1 MATPPS
7 RGRCASIR
15 TQVAERNPNVVDVD
29 EDELRYREMMR
40 ITKEWMAYDPDDV
53 PESTPAPWETH
64 IRELMQNGPW
74 PCWNAD
80 LPESH
85 FEPEPEFVPFETAP
99 EAYSAFDDKAKLW
112 REKVFVERARVT
124 AKRQAEIRSRNW
136 MQMDRDIRLADIPSC
151 VEAGW
156 SHDKILDLIAYPE
169 HVQQAM
175 ESYSVHIYDPRFPID
190 NTWIEPPA
198 PDTWE
203 FIRKIG
209 HAAGPDDEDEE
220 RVSDRIAAQG
230 GIIQRYDD
238 ESEVMEFLSQTSETK
253 LARAI
258 DIGEDDDEDETLA
271 DDGDDDFKR
280 KKQKDED
287 DE

>member
-1 MATPPS
+1 MSSAVVSSAALVRADGASARGAASGTSKAAPPPNAFASRVLRRRRGGGADLATPPS

-156 SHDKILDLIAYPE
+156 SHDKILNLIAYPE

-198 PDTWE
+198 PDTCVLR
-203 FIRKIG
+203 FPN
-209 HAAGPDDEDEE
+209 PDTPFSLAPG
-220 RVSDRIAAQG
+220 RVH
-230 GIIQRYDD
+230 Y
-238 ESEVMEFLSQTSETK
+238 
-253 LARAI
+253 
-258 DIGEDDDEDETLA
+258 
-271 DDGDDDFKR
+271 
-280 KKQKDED
+280 
-287 DE
+287 